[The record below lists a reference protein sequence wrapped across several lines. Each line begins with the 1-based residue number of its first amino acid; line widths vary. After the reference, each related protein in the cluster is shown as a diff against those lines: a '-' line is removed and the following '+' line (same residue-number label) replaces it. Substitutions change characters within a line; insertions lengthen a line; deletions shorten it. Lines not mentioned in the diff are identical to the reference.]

1 MLELEDSGMP
11 DRNEPDHKV
20 CVDSICL
27 LYGFSEDN
35 ILNGKRCLVLEKT
48 ILGVNGY
55 YPRHES
61 WFLCHVDGLPYLH
74 DIRADHLMHLDD
86 SDHLVIEKLSKGQ

>member
-1 MLELEDSGMP
+1 MLKLEDSGMP

-35 ILNGKRCLVLEKT
+35 ILN
-48 ILGVNGY
+48 
-55 YPRHES
+55 
-61 WFLCHVDGLPYLH
+61 
-74 DIRADHLMHLDD
+74 
-86 SDHLVIEKLSKGQ
+86 